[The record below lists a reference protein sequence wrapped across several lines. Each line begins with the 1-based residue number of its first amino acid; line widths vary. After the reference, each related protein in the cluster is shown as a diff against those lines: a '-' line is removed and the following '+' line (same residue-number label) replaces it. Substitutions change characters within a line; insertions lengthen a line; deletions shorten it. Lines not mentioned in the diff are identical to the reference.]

1 MVKLYNKVKFL
12 KELNAPPKPV
22 STRTSSNP
30 KVPTRPP
37 AKADT
42 VKEKSMPGI
51 VKGFFRLLM
60 SVRSINGTYSLTEGT
75 ILPGF
80 TPSPKFLGMDSDW
93 EAPGWGFVLGSQN
106 PDIRYKAAEN
116 GWLTPLTSLTM
127 PFTQSR
133 NEAMN
138 LRANVEPSPD
148 LKIQFDVKKETTD
161 LYQEIFRFDSRFLTN
176 TPL

>member
-1 MVKLYNKVKFL
+1 
-12 KELNAPPKPV
+12 
-22 STRTSSNP
+22 
-30 KVPTRPP
+30 
-37 AKADT
+37 
-42 VKEKSMPGI
+42 MPGI

-80 TPSPKFLGMDSDW
+80 TPSPKFLGMDADW
-93 EAPGWGFVLGSQN
+93 ESPGWGFVLGSQDPN
-106 PDIRYKAAEN
+106 IRYKAAQN
-116 GWLTPLTSLTM
+116 GWLTTNTSLTM

-148 LKIQFDVKKETTD
+148 LKIQFDVKKETTNS
-161 LYQEIFRFDSRFLTN
+161 YQEIFRV
-176 TPL
+176 

>member
-1 MVKLYNKVKFL
+1 MSLDFKNTIQNTRDQNFTGRADLVKLYNKVKFL

-93 EAPGWGFVLGSQN
+93 ECTWMGLRVWLAGSE
-106 PDIRYKAAEN
+106 Y
-116 GWLTPLTSLTM
+116 S
-127 PFTQSR
+127 F
-133 NEAMN
+133 
-138 LRANVEPSPD
+138 
-148 LKIQFDVKKETTD
+148 
-161 LYQEIFRFDSRFLTN
+161 
-176 TPL
+176 